1 MKIAKNLL
9 CTLLVLP
16 LLIFAQKD
24 RTEILNTFN
33 EIKVYDEINVTLIKS
48 SKNKAVITGKK
59 TDDVVLV
66 NRNGR
71 LKVRMEAEDIL
82 AGDNTY
88 VTIYYTED
96 LNLID
101 ANENAVVTVKNPLK
115 ANNLV
120 LRAQESASIT
130 AKVNTERLMVKAIS
144 GGDIEVKGKAN
155 MQEVIVRT
163 GGNYDADKLNSE
175 TADVTVFAGGE
186 AMVNSNNYV
195 DANVTAGGNI
205 EIFGNPETIQ
215 QDKTFGGSIVIH
227 K

>member
-1 MKIAKNLL
+1 MKIARNLL
-9 CTLLVLP
+9 IALLCFPLLV
-16 LLIFAQKD
+16 IAQSKK
-24 RTEILNTFN
+24 TEMLSPFN

-59 TDDVVLV
+59 TDDVVFV
-66 NRNGR
+66 NKNGR
-71 LKVRMEAEDIL
+71 LKVRMEVEDLL
-82 AGDNTY
+82 AGDKTNI
-88 VTIYYTED
+88 TIYHSEELD
-96 LNLID
+96 LVD
-101 ANENAVVTVKNPLK
+101 ANENAVITVQNPLK
-115 ANNLV
+115 AENLV
-120 LRAQESASIT
+120 LKAQEGASIA
-130 AKVNTERLMVKAIS
+130 AKVNTNRLMVKAIS

-175 TADVTVFAGGE
+175 TVDVTVFAGGE
-186 AMVNSNNYV
+186 ASVHSNDFV

-205 EIFGNPETIQ
+205 EIYGNPETIQ